1 MLRWQIGPLGGWQ
14 IVSAVGRIAGCALLM
29 GYAVHLLSVW
39 LAEAPGHGTA
49 LQIGRLIA
57 CITTGVAVYATAA
70 FLCRSKEL
78 RLCRQLVWQR
88 KNIP

>member
-1 MLRWQIGPLGGWQ
+1 LQIGPLGGWKML
-14 IVSAVGRIAGCALLM
+14 SAVGRIAGCALLM
-29 GYAVHLLSVW
+29 GYAVHLLNIW
-39 LAEAPGHGTA
+39 LAVAPGRGTA
-49 LQIGRLIA
+49 LQIGRLLA
-57 CITTGVAVYATAA
+57 CITMGVGVYATAA